1 MWASVSFMAL
11 AVVLLL
17 IPTTRGNEA
26 VLFFSCIL
34 VFTGTWID
42 KGLGMISGG
51 FVPSPLHHV
60 TEYVPS
66 FHELIISAG
75 VTALG
80 LLVLT
85 LLYKI
90 TISVKA
96 YSDFG
101 SSL

>member
-1 MWASVSFMAL
+1 
-11 AVVLLL
+11 
-17 IPTTRGNEA
+17 
-26 VLFFSCIL
+26 
-34 VFTGTWID
+34 
-42 KGLGMISGG
+42 MISGG

-85 LLYKI
+85 FLYKI
-90 TISVKA
+90 TISVKE
-96 YSDFG
+96 YSG
-101 SSL
+101 SGS